1 MKKILFPTLAYM
13 ISFSA
18 QNIANA
24 SVAKSIEVPQT
35 VGLENKFKQ
44 TLDKKQLM
52 ALKEEVINMK
62 GKSVQTLIKVM
73 KDNSF
78 PEKNRWMATFLLGQV
93 MGKQSAPFIS
103 KFATHPDWI
112 MRMAS
117 LKTLAAL
124 KQTQTEYKDVYKQL
138 LKDDSMLVRYQA
150 LDTVKELGLN
160 DLAPNV
166 WAMLYDKKNYHT
178 MKNKTTSKRTH
189 IVRKIITTIGELKF
203 EKAKKPLLSM
213 MQKDKYKDIHEEIDK
228 TLQSLYGKKSPE
240 NNLKLKKDFWKKVTI
255 AETTI

>member
-1 MKKILFPTLAYM
+1 MKKLLLPSMFCLLSLNLST
-13 ISFSA
+13 
-18 QNIANA
+18 NVCA
-24 SVAKSIEVPQT
+24 SVPNSIEVPAH
-35 VGLENKFKQ
+35 VALEAKFKS

-52 ALKEEVINMK
+52 ALKDEVINLK

-103 KFATHPDWI
+103 KFSTHPDWI

-124 KQTQTEYKDVYKQL
+124 KQTEYKDVYKKL
-138 LKDDSMLVRYQA
+138 LKDESMLVRYQA

-166 WAMLYDKKNYHT
+166 WAMLYDKKNYHIA
-178 MKNKTTSKRTH
+178 KEKSPSKRTH
-189 IVRKIITTIGELKF
+189 IVRKIITTIGELNF
-203 EKAKKPLLSM
+203 EKAKKPLLAM
-213 MQKDKYKDIHEEIDK
+213 MQKEKYSDIHTEIDQ
-228 TLQSLYGKKSPE
+228 TLQSLFKKKSPE
-240 NNLKLKKDFWKKVTI
+240 KDLKLKKAFWQKIQI
-255 AETTI
+255 AQTTF